1 MKKMLFALFVSCLV
15 VGLAS
20 ISLAVKKNER
30 EPIEEIQQ
38 LAVVQVGDCDGTA
51 DTFPSYS
58 FPGSDMLTAT
68 WYADDGIQTKFGG
81 DAKFKVF
88 GVVYGEGLESEEL
101 EAQVVDIGL
110 EYDPDSTESDV
121 FLYSCSNG
129 TWGDCT
135 ASLQDVQ
142 AAIMKEVVGLNLS
155 EDYNFDGAGA
165 TFLGVYVKA
174 MNPSV
179 KYMELKRQNFTLEV
193 CGLFDPDQAIEETST
208 D

>member
-1 MKKMLFALFVSCLV
+1 MKKMLLAVFVSFLV

-38 LAVVQVGDCDGTA
+38 LAVVQVGDCEGSVDS
-51 DTFPSYS
+51 FPSYS
-58 FPGSDMLTAT
+58 FPGPDMLTAT
-68 WYADDGIQTKFGG
+68 WDADEGIQTKFGG

-88 GVVYGEGLESEEL
+88 DVEYTGDVDPVVLD
-101 EAQVVDIGL
+101 AQVVDVGL
-110 EYDPDSTESDV
+110 EYDPDSTDTDA
-121 FLYSCSNG
+121 FLYTCTNG
-129 TWGDCT
+129 TWGTCT

-142 AAIMKEVVGLNLS
+142 AAIIKEVVGLNS
-155 EDYNFDGAGA
+155 PDDYNFENAGA

-179 KYMELKRQNFTLEV
+179 KYADLKRQNFRLEV
-193 CGLFDPDQAIEETST
+193 CGLFDPDEAIEETST